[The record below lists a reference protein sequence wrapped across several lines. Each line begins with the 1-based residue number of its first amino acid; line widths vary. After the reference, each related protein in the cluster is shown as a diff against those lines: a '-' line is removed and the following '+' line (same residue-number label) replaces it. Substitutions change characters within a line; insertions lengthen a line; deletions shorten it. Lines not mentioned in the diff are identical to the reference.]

1 MKITRLEKND
11 LSKIKELAHQIWPVA
26 YKEMISEEQINYM
39 LDWMYDVSA
48 LEKQCD
54 EGHQFYIV
62 EDKGERQGFLDV
74 EVELNSQKLKVHKLY
89 VLTDKHGMGYGRI
102 LLHYAFQLAKEAGLS
117 DVYLQVN
124 RNNPAVHF
132 YQKQGMEIVETADF
146 DIGNGF
152 FMNDFIMSKKL

>member
-1 MKITRLEKND
+1 
-11 LSKIKELAHQIWPVA
+11 
-26 YKEMISEEQINYM
+26 
-39 LDWMYDVSA
+39 
-48 LEKQCD
+48 
-54 EGHQFYIV
+54 
-62 EDKGERQGFLDV
+62 
-74 EVELNSQKLKVHKLY
+74 
-89 VLTDKHGMGYGRI
+89 
-102 LLHYAFQLAKEAGLS
+102 LAKEAGLS